1 MIKINCFGIVIK
13 FDFIFFAII
22 TLFTILDKSGV
33 GLLGLLAC
41 IMHEI
46 GHIIA
51 FILVGNKPKE
61 LAFEGGGM
69 KLVKGDNFLSY
80 HKELIILLSG
90 SLVNFIMFFIFYF
103 STDTINNISIFAM
116 VHLVLGIFNLLPINT
131 LDGAK
136 ILNII
141 LSKKTNPIFAQKA
154 INSISFIV
162 IVLLVVI
169 SVKMCF
175 SNNIN
180 IILVFTSVYLILM
193 LLFKLKE
200 K

>member
-1 MIKINCFGIVIK
+1 MIKINCFGIIVK

-22 TLFTILDKSGV
+22 TLFTMLDKSGIGV
-33 GLLGLLAC
+33 LGLLAC
-41 IMHEI
+41 VIHEI

-51 FILVGNKPKE
+51 LVVVGNKPKE

-80 HKELIILLSG
+80 DKEIIILLSG
-90 SLVNFIMFFIFYF
+90 SITNFILFIVFYF
-103 STDTINNISIFAM
+103 STNQINDMSIFAM
-116 VHLVLGIFNLLPINT
+116 VHLVLGVFNLLPINT

-141 LSKKTNPIFAQKA
+141 LSKNFNPIFAQRI
-154 INSISFIV
+154 INFVSIVFIF
-162 IVLLVVI
+162 LLIFI

-175 SNNIN
+175 NSSLNIML
-180 IILVFTSVYLILM
+180 IFTSVYLILM